1 MRRSGF
7 TLMEV
12 LVAVG
17 ITVIL
22 VAVVTP
28 CLQRA
33 RLQAKATVCASNIR
47 QLSIALFTYAA
58 DEGSFPYGFYN
69 YHGMSTPDGGYAGN
83 ARYDRIGWWWFN
95 YTEGLYENYMGRRT
109 VLQCPS
115 KNLEDPQLKDDI
127 LCGNYGVNLS
137 ICKMSKGRASRK
149 EFIGEPLTSD
159 IERPSQTL
167 LLLDSGYAII
177 SWWHAADIPPV
188 PLGNS
193 IIEDTAYVPG
203 LKINKNRLLRPG
215 QSYDALF
222 GRHPRKTVNVCFVD
236 GHVKLTKADDL
247 LVEKSSKEYKNL
259 VPLWRPE

>member
-7 TLMEV
+7 TLIEV

-22 VAVVTP
+22 VAVLTP

-33 RLQAKATVCASNIR
+33 RLQAKATACASNIR

-58 DEGSFPYGFYN
+58 DEGSFPYGFHN
-69 YHGMSTPDGGYAGN
+69 YRGTSPPDGGYAGYKQ
-83 ARYDRIGWWWFN
+83 YDRTGWWWFN
-95 YTEGLYENYMGRRT
+95 YQEELYRKSMGRRT
-109 VLQCPS
+109 VLKCPS
-115 KNLEDPQLKDDI
+115 KNLEDPKLKDDI

-137 ICKMSKGRASRK
+137 ICKMFQGKTGR
-149 EFIGEPLTSD
+149 EFIGEPLTSEV
-159 IERPSQTL
+159 ERPSQTL

-193 IIEDTAYVPG
+193 TIEDTAYVPG
-203 LKINKNRLLRPG
+203 LKINKDRLLRPG

-236 GHVKLTKADDL
+236 GHVKPTGADNL
-247 LVEKSSKEYKNL
+247 LVEKSSEEYKNL